1 MVYAAPTV
9 GDYRFQPDM
18 RTVAAGEDMPYARCS
33 RGLDLAYV
41 KAGERPERF
50 CGESATGK
58 AVKQLSSLQV
68 VADGTR
74 AVLNGGDDE
83 AMERWLAGEEVEAGV
98 AAPAVPEEV
107 MQSATWAQSAASSRA
122 QLEELRERRRHAER
136 KACGGG
142 RQEPSLLERL
152 VMAAEAGAEG
162 AEGKGDSRPEDEP
175 ARAPDAAM
183 VDEAPAPPGAV
194 AVEEHRSLEGALE
207 AAIAAVGGEQAP
219 PLVVGV
225 EPAESGV
232 APVPEHKV
240 AGGTP
245 DEEAHAVA
253 RDWDAW
259 DDDDGVRAAGNDSVA
274 LAQGSDDEA
283 PSEPQVAAPT
293 PPLTPAPPRGA
304 PAPRAGRHARL
315 ANALAGSE
323 EAADPEYAA
332 QVLQTAAAPPTDRA
346 KAASAAMAEGRAAL
360 QQAEAL
366 LSQAAASAEV
376 PLAPAFAAAD
386 PVEAAAARG
395 DLYSSGESDYDDF
408 ATLAFQSAT
417 AAAAAAAGAAP
428 KKSGKRTKRKKGS
441 AAKGNARPVSA
452 RGTRKASF

>member
-1 MVYAAPTV
+1 
-9 GDYRFQPDM
+9 
-18 RTVAAGEDMPYARCS
+18 
-33 RGLDLAYV
+33 
-41 KAGERPERF
+41 
-50 CGESATGK
+50 
-58 AVKQLSSLQV
+58 
-68 VADGTR
+68 
-74 AVLNGGDDE
+74 
-83 AMERWLAGEEVEAGV
+83 
-98 AAPAVPEEV
+98 
-107 MQSATWAQSAASSRA
+107 
-122 QLEELRERRRHAER
+122 
-136 KACGGG
+136 
-142 RQEPSLLERL
+142 
-152 VMAAEAGAEG
+152 MAAEAGAEG

-408 ATLAFQSAT
+408 RHSRLPVGHGSGSGGGWRSAQEVGQ
-417 AAAAAAAGAAP
+417 ADQAQEGLRRQGKCAP
-428 KKSGKRTKRKKGS
+428 GERQGHAQGQLLTNLESS
-441 AAKGNARPVSA
+441 
-452 RGTRKASF
+452 